1 MTPLLRRRS
10 RFRQITAGLGDLD
23 AQVFEAVARS
33 PSRLLD
39 TTMPVL
45 TRAADH
51 SKLWLALAA
60 VLAGSRRPAAQRGA
74 ARGVASLAVTSLV

>member
-1 MTPLLRRRS
+1 MMPLRRRRS
-10 RFRQITAGLGDLD
+10 GLHRITEGLGELD
-23 AQVFEAVARS
+23 AEVFEAIAHS

-39 TTMPVL
+39 ATMPAL

-60 VLAGSRRPAAQRGA
+60 VMAATGRPTVRRAA
-74 ARGVASLAVTSLV
+74 ARGVA